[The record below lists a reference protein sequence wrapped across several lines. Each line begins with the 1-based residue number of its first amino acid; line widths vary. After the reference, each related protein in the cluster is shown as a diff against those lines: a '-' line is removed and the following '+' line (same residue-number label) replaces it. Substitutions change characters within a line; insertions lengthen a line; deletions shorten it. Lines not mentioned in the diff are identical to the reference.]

1 MFLHTIIVIKSK
13 FATPLYNPEL
23 QRIVNMDQIPNTE
36 YIRFWKFNEYRI
48 IRFLKIDRIPNSNST
63 IRTQLFEYRILNN
76 KYWKLTDAHR
86 H

>member
-48 IRFLKIDRIPNSNST
+48 PNNSF
-63 IRTQLFEYRILNN
+63 FEN
-76 KYWKLTDAHR
+76 KPNTEYE
-86 H
+86 